1 MAVVTIA
8 NLTSEVV
15 LLQELYIN
23 LKPLEVFTV
32 TREKDQLHAMPALQQ
47 LWKDGTIEVTVTPD
61 AAEADFIAAKLHA
74 DADYTGLALETAT
87 RTYHQPTIT
96 PETNTNAPGQ
106 QPDLGLIGSTLV
118 AEFTL
123 NTDSAYRIFKIPASY
138 VSDAAFHVH
147 WTKESGVAGDSD
159 QSFNAARWR
168 ISYTVF
174 PGGSNADINVA
185 PTVLEESSTYIDS
198 GTTTRIVYRTS
209 DIPAAGFVAGYYV
222 GICVESITSE
232 SDLTCEAAMVSVD
245 LTFTEYINQ

>member
-1 MAVVTIA
+1 MAVVTIT
-8 NLTSEVV
+8 NLTSDVV

-23 LKPLEVFTV
+23 LKPLEVFTT

-47 LWKDGTIEVTVTPD
+47 LWKDGVIDVTVTPD

-74 DADYTGLALETAT
+74 DADYTGLATETAT
-87 RTYHQPTIT
+87 RTYHLPTIV
-96 PETNTNAPGQ
+96 PEAGVNAPGQ
-106 QPDLGLIGSTLV
+106 QPDLGLIGSIMV

-123 NTDSAYRIFKIPASY
+123 NTDSAYRLFKIPSSY

-147 WTKESGVAGDSD
+147 WTKESGAGGDID
-159 QSFNAARWR
+159 DSFNAARWR
-168 ISYTVF
+168 ISYIVF
-174 PGGSNADINVA
+174 PGNAADVNVA
-185 PTVLEESSTYIDS
+185 PTVLEESSTYLDS

-222 GICVESITSE
+222 GVCIESVTSE
-232 SDLTCEAAMVSVD
+232 SNLGCEAALVSMD

>member
-1 MAVVTIA
+1 MALVTIT
-8 NLTSEVV
+8 NLTGEIV
-15 LLQELYIN
+15 LLQELYRDV
-23 LKPLEVFTV
+23 KPNEVFTI
-32 TREKDQLHAMPALQQ
+32 TRERDQLHAMPELQQ
-47 LWKDGTIEVTVTPD
+47 YWKDGIIQVDVVSD

-74 DADYTGLALETAT
+74 DADYTGLASETAT
-87 RTYHQPTIT
+87 RTYHQPTVT
-96 PETNTNAPGQ
+96 PGAGVNAPGL
-106 QPDLGLIGSTLV
+106 QPDLGLIGSVLV

-123 NTDSAYRIFKIPASY
+123 NTDTAYRIFKIPTSY

-147 WTKESGVAGDSD
+147 WTKESGAAGDSD

-168 ISYTVF
+168 ITYTIF
-174 PGGSNADINVA
+174 PGNAADINVA

-209 DIPAAGFVAGYYV
+209 DIPATGFVAGYYV

-232 SDLTCEAAMVSVD
+232 SDLTCEAALVSVD